1 MTTMLS
7 GPPEPLQQ
15 LGVSLTKRQVTD
27 IDGLAA
33 QVGPHISR
41 SELLRW
47 LVDLAMPIARA
58 QIESRQLATVDTPS
72 S

>member
-1 MTTMLS
+1 MTMLS

-15 LGVSLTKRQVTD
+15 LGVSLSKRQVTE

-47 LVDLAMPIARA
+47 LIDLALPTARA
-58 QIESRQLATVDTPS
+58 EIESRQLTTADAHS
-72 S
+72 

>member
-1 MTTMLS
+1 MTMLS

-15 LGVSLTKRQVTD
+15 LGVSLSKRQVTE

-47 LVDLAMPIARA
+47 LVDLALPTARE
-58 QIESRQLATVDTPS
+58 QIESRQLATADAHS
-72 S
+72 